1 VRSQLDGT
9 YQHKAELRRQARRP
23 TSIHPGAFSLVG
35 TIKGPHL
42 PTKKSPDE
50 GRFSRGGA
58 QGKIIHPSFSSP
70 SSSSSPVDSDSEGVS
85 PPPRAFATA
94 RAMPLRH
101 SFYFCVRCL
110 LFSVLLAS
118 RLAISSSKVTPH
130 ELLCIHPRLYNCYA
144 TKCDMVEAG
153 LMECALEGNPGG

>member
-9 YQHKAELRRQARRP
+9 YQHEAELRRQARHP
-23 TSIHPGAFSLVG
+23 TSIRPGAFCLVG

-58 QGKIIHPSFSSP
+58 QGRIIHPSFSSL

-94 RAMPLRH
+94 RAMPLRRT
-101 SFYFCVRCL
+101 FYFRVCYL

-130 ELLCIHPRLYNCYA
+130 ESLCIHPRLYNCY
-144 TKCDMVEAG
+144 TIKCDTVEDG